1 MNKTKPLIIKIIIPL
16 LIIAVIGVIWLVKTT
31 EKKNNSVQSQD
42 NISQENKVQ
51 NSDNNTSSDMFA
63 LAVSSVD
70 FEKMFEYNI
79 PVIVDY
85 GSDSCVPCQQM
96 APVLEKMNKEM
107 KDKAFIKFVDVWEY
121 PEAAQNVPVQVIP
134 TQILFDKNG
143 KPYVPSDDLG
153 IDFTMYSDRNTNEH
167 AFTVHQ
173 GGLTEEEMK
182 AILKD
187 MGVADID

>member
-51 NSDNNTSSDMFA
+51 NSDNTSSDMFA
-63 LAVSSVD
+63 LSVSSVD

-96 APVLEKMNKEM
+96 APVLEKMNKGM

>member
-51 NSDNNTSSDMFA
+51 NSDNTSSDMFA
-63 LAVSSVD
+63 LSVSSVD